1 MPSIHELIAKRREV
15 AAQIKALQA
24 ELERLDEA
32 VYGMVENVTAMLG
45 ATPSANAR
53 RISAASAGTW
63 VSGESLSDR
72 LRAAAQKQSELVKAA
87 AAQKHSEL
95 MKAAAAAAAEA
106 DSEART
112 DRRKLWPSVMQVLAS
127 TDRPVKTR
135 DLLDQLAL
143 LGVEVGGKNPANN
156 LAAHLSSM
164 SDVVSTPEGWVLNGR
179 KL

>member
-15 AAQIKALQA
+15 AAQIKALQE

-45 ATPSANAR
+45 ATPSNNAR
-53 RISAASAGTW
+53 RISAGTW
-63 VSGESLSDR
+63 AVSGETLSDR

-95 MKAAAAAAAEA
+95 MKAAAAAEA
-106 DSEART
+106 DSDART
-112 DRRKLWPSVMQVLAS
+112 DRRKLWPSVMQLLAS

-164 SDVVSTPEGWVLNGR
+164 SDVVSTPEGWVLSGR

>member
-45 ATPSANAR
+45 ATPSTNAR
-53 RISAASAGTW
+53 RISAGTW
-63 VSGESLSDR
+63 TVSGETLSDR

-106 DSEART
+106 DSDART
-112 DRRKLWPSVMQVLAS
+112 DRRKLWPSVMQLLAS

-164 SDVVSTPEGWVLNGR
+164 SDVVSTPEGWVLSGR